1 MPLVAV
7 ETFHKTWRRE
17 IVSSQGFSV
26 RLSGRRALTY
36 KDSQGEL
43 HVDTEP
49 MAGSGMTVTVYS
61 GSIPDSPQRGRHQVM
76 DDIAR
81 AFRYAGWVMIPS

>member
-1 MPLVAV
+1 MHLVVV
-7 ETFHKTWRRE
+7 ETFRTTWRHE

-43 HVDTEP
+43 RVDAEA
-49 MAGSGMTVTVYS
+49 MAGSGITVTVYS
-61 GSIPDSPQRGRHQVM
+61 GSIPDSPQRGRVQVM
-76 DDIAR
+76 DNIDR
-81 AFRYAGWVMIPS
+81 AFRHAGWGLIPS